1 MSRHALLHLAAVVLL
16 ALVLLIAVR
25 LHSAAAATTIDPHAL
40 YERACSA
47 CHPPHSRDL
56 AAGSLVRIDGRTLS
70 AKSGKP
76 VADLLMRHMGVKLS
90 AEEIAALSRHF
101 EAMLATGFLFQ
112 EKCIVCHERA
122 RELARL
128 RLAIRDGKLVGRYSG
143 VDIAAFLEQHGRLDG
158 AEVAIMVATL
168 RRQLEPRGEL
178 QHNNALSEDKTVA
191 PPTGK

>member
-1 MSRHALLHLAAVVLL
+1 MTIKARRILGRRLASNSRARLAKEEIMSRHALLHLAAVVLL

-90 AEEIAALSRHF
+90 AEE
-101 EAMLATGFLFQ
+101 
-112 EKCIVCHERA
+112 
-122 RELARL
+122 
-128 RLAIRDGKLVGRYSG
+128 
-143 VDIAAFLEQHGRLDG
+143 
-158 AEVAIMVATL
+158 
-168 RRQLEPRGEL
+168 
-178 QHNNALSEDKTVA
+178 
-191 PPTGK
+191 